1 MNPKSETQVDC
12 TEQML
17 SDEGLI
23 PFLEGGV
30 GDRGSLEFALRATG
44 GDVVPEAHPMVHCKK

>member
-1 MNPKSETQVDC
+1 
-12 TEQML
+12 ML

-23 PFLEGGV
+23 PVLEGGV
-30 GDRGSLEFALRATG
+30 GDKGSLEFALRATG